1 MRLRG
6 HSSSRAFTLIEA
18 IVSVVILATAVPG
31 MMLAVREAHRDRASP
46 VLASKARWLATEKL
60 EDIIA
65 DRHSTTR
72 GYAYLVNSNY
82 AAESSISGSPGFT
95 RSVAISETAANLVS
109 AGTGFK
115 KVTVTVNW
123 TDARGGAR
131 SLAIA
136 TVLTDYTP

>member
-1 MRLRG
+1 MRRRSASTARG
-6 HSSSRAFTLIEA
+6 FTLIEA
-18 IVSVVILATAVPG
+18 IVAVVILATAVPA
-31 MMLAVREAHRDRASP
+31 MLLAVREAHRDRVSP

-60 EDIIA
+60 EDVIA

-72 GYAYLVNSNY
+72 GYAYLVNGNY
-82 AAESSISGSPGFT
+82 AAENSITGSPGFT
-95 RSVAISETAANLVS
+95 RTIAVTETAADLVS

-115 KVTVTVNW
+115 KVIVTVNW

>member
-1 MRLRG
+1 MSRR
-6 HSSSRAFTLIEA
+6 RAFTLIEA
-18 IVSVVILATAVPG
+18 IVSVVILSTALPA
-31 MMLAVREAHRDRASP
+31 MLFAVREAHRDRVSP
-46 VLASKARWLATEKL
+46 VKASQGRWLATEKL

-72 GYAYLVNSNY
+72 GYTYLVNANY
-82 AAESSISGSPGFT
+82 AAEASISGFPGYT

-115 KVTVTVNW
+115 KVTVTVGW
-123 TDARGGAR
+123 TDARGVAR

>member
-1 MRLRG
+1 MPRRSG
-6 HSSSRAFTLIEA
+6 FTLIES
-18 IVSVVILATAVPG
+18 IVSVVILSTALPA
-31 MMLAVREAHRDRASP
+31 MLFAVREAHRDRVSPIKASQ
-46 VLASKARWLATEKL
+46 ARWIATEKL

-65 DRHSTTR
+65 DRHSTSR
-72 GYAYLVNSNY
+72 GWSYIAAGNY
-82 AAESSISGSPGFT
+82 ASEASVPGYTGFT

-115 KVTVTVNW
+115 KVTVTVGW
-123 TDARGGAR
+123 TDARGYAR